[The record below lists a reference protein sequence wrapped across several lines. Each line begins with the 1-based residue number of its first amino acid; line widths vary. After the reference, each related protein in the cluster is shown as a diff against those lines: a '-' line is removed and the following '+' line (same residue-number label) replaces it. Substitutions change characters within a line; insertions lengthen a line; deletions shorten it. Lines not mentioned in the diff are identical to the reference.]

1 MSRCLTE
8 RRLVHLQA
16 GLSDP
21 GEQAHVDGCPA
32 CAGRLDA
39 LTRDL
44 DVLTDVLARGPMPH
58 PRPRPS
64 FRRWAPAIAGTG
76 ALALAA
82 LLWVEVAVWRTVT
95 YVPPSMRPEEASAM
109 LTEVSLALFSVR
121 GYTPVRIEAAED
133 AADGDMNVCDGA
145 DWLVTTSC
153 TPSRLAHAG
162 LVSPADEELR

>member
-16 GLSDP
+16 GLGNP
-21 GEQAHVDGCPA
+21 GEQAHVDACPA

-44 DVLTDVLARGPMPH
+44 DVLTRVLARGPQPH
-58 PRPRPS
+58 IRPAPS
-64 FRRWAPAIAGTG
+64 FRHWIPAAAGAG

-82 LLWVEVAVWRTVT
+82 LLWVEVAVWRAAT

-109 LTEVSLALFSVR
+109 LTEVSLALFSLR
-121 GYTPVRIEAAED
+121 GYTPAPAQAAEEAADED
-133 AADGDMNVCDGA
+133 TNICDGA
-145 DWLVTTSC
+145 DWLVTAGC
-153 TPSRLAHAG
+153 TPAQLAHAG
-162 LVSPADEELR
+162 LASPPGEEPR

>member
-16 GLSDP
+16 GLGDP

-44 DVLTDVLARGPMPH
+44 DVLTGVLARGPMPH
-58 PRPRPS
+58 PRPQPS
-64 FRRWAPAIAGTG
+64 FRRWAPAVAGTG

-82 LLWVEVAVWRTVT
+82 LLWVEVAVWRAVT

-109 LTEVSLALFSVR
+109 LTEVSLALFSLN
-121 GYTPVRIEAAED
+121 GYSVAAAED
-133 AADGDMNVCDGA
+133 AAEEDTNVCDGA

-153 TPSRLAHAG
+153 TPARLAHAG
-162 LVSPADEELR
+162 IVSADEELR

>member
-16 GLSDP
+16 GLGDP

-32 CAGRLDA
+32 CAGRFEA
-39 LTRDL
+39 LMRDL
-44 DVLTDVLARGPMPH
+44 DVLTGVLARGPMPH
-58 PRPRPS
+58 PRPQPS
-64 FRRWAPAIAGTG
+64 FRRWAPVVAGTG

-82 LLWVEVAVWRTVT
+82 LLWVEVAVWRAVT

-109 LTEVSLALFSVR
+109 LTEVSLALFSLN
-121 GYTPVRIEAAED
+121 GYSVAAAED
-133 AADGDMNVCDGA
+133 AADEDTNVCDGA

-153 TPSRLAHAG
+153 TPARLAHAG
-162 LVSPADEELR
+162 IVSADEELR

>member
-109 LTEVSLALFSVR
+109 LTEVSLALFSMN
-121 GYTPVRIEAAED
+121 GYSIEAAED

-145 DWLVTTSC
+145 DWLVATSC
-153 TPSRLAHAG
+153 TPARLSHAG

>member
-16 GLSDP
+16 ELGDP

-32 CAGRLDA
+32 CAGRFEA

-44 DVLTDVLARGPMPH
+44 DVLTGVLARGPMPH
-58 PRPRPS
+58 PRPQPS
-64 FRRWAPAIAGTG
+64 FRRWAPAVAGTG

-82 LLWVEVAVWRTVT
+82 LLWVEVAVWRAVT

-109 LTEVSLALFSVR
+109 LTEVSLALFSLN
-121 GYTPVRIEAAED
+121 GYSVAAEED
-133 AADGDMNVCDGA
+133 TNVCDGA

-153 TPSRLAHAG
+153 TPARLAHAG
-162 LVSPADEELR
+162 IVSADEELR

>member
-121 GYTPVRIEAAED
+121 GYTPVRIEAAEE

-145 DWLVTTSC
+145 DWLVATSC
-153 TPSRLAHAG
+153 TPARLAHAG

>member
-1 MSRCLTE
+1 MNRCLTE

-16 GLSDP
+16 GLGDP

-44 DVLTDVLARGPMPH
+44 DVLTGVLARGPMPH
-58 PRPRPS
+58 PRPQPS
-64 FRRWAPAIAGTG
+64 FRRWAPAVAGTG

-82 LLWVEVAVWRTVT
+82 LLWVEVAVWRAVT

-109 LTEVSLALFSVR
+109 LTEVSLALFSLN
-121 GYTPVRIEAAED
+121 GYSVAAAED
-133 AADGDMNVCDGA
+133 AAEEDTNVCDGA

-153 TPSRLAHAG
+153 TPARLAHAG
-162 LVSPADEELR
+162 IVSADEELR